1 MTVHEYIAK
10 CKNIQGYVT
19 RDHDY
24 FLAEDQN
31 GKTQLV
37 SLPDTLMSSSE
48 AVRNI
53 GDWTVLKEILTRSEF
68 ERQQFLAALPDPK
81 FKPDRDM
88 VLCVRI
94 EQTIGGIYLP
104 ETAEQPSQICRVLAV
119 GDGLL
124 LDCGQVR
131 KSSYQRGD
139 RIYTTPKDG
148 FEIIIDGAKFWV
160 FEAMEIVGKFLNEG
174 STAYG
179 AQHC

>member
-10 CKNIQGYVT
+10 CRNIPGYVT
-19 RDHDY
+19 RDHYY
-24 FLAEDQN
+24 FLAEDDH
-31 GKTQLV
+31 GKPRLV
-37 SLPDTLMSSSE
+37 SLADTLAASPE
-48 AVRNI
+48 AVENI
-53 GDWTVLKEILTRSEF
+53 GHWIVQKEVLTRAEF
-68 ERQQFLAALPDPK
+68 ERQQLLAALPDPK

-88 VLCVRI
+88 VLCQRI

-124 LDCGQVR
+124 LDCGQIR
-131 KSSYQRGD
+131 KSKYERGD
-139 RIYTTPKDG
+139 RIFTTPKDG
-148 FEIIIDGAKFWV
+148 YEIMIDGARFWV
-160 FEAMEIVGKFLNEG
+160 FEAMEIVGKFLDEG